1 MNVIEMLNRD
11 RLMVLARG
19 VRKDVLVKG
28 VGAIADAGVTVFE
41 STFDHR
47 REDCV
52 AENADKIAALDA
64 EMEQY
69 ACDAVKLGELFQQ
82 KQETEELLEQ
92 EMLRWEEL
100 SLVLEENEV

>member
-1 MNVIEMLNRD
+1 MIGTNFS
-11 RLMVLARG
+11 
-19 VRKDVLVKG
+19 
-28 VGAIADAGVTVFE
+28 VTVAIRFTPP
-41 STFDHR
+41 SKIIPVIT
-47 REDCV
+47 
-52 AENADKIAALDA
+52 ATPIPITQAGMPNAFSVTICETAIGKLEKAIAALDA